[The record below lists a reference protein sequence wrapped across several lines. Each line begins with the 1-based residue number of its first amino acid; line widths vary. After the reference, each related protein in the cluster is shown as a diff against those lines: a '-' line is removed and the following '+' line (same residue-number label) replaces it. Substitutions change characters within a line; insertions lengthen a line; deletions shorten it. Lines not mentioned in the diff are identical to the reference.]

1 MIERLPYPFD
11 IATLRRN
18 KAFMLFCPP
27 DVLDEERRP
36 VLEGRSLLYT
46 LEASDFQA
54 CPYAD
59 SRGRSA
65 NPMNVE
71 SLKALSRNQDAV
83 ANFIRDAGQFVLACS
98 GDELTAPDLGHLYAL
113 SYIGYRAPTLYFCNK
128 LFDDSWE
135 IPAVCS
141 VTSRFFQGLLNMLAL
156 IALEHDG
163 QLAGVPM
170 TAQALYQY
178 ADKHGHL
185 VGSAESCAASKAT
198 IIKYLAQC
206 IDACRQVS
214 SFSAMSPVSS
224 IELEG
229 VCRIAQVTMALEFTS
244 LVYETSR
251 CWLWRQEAGHD
262 PSKLVQRYATKHCFL
277 AKKISLTD
285 APFAHPLFK
294 RAQNFLLTFGR
305 QDLRSQRLV
314 HIAGECVDQVRHK
327 HVTVAQA
334 HERLK
339 RHVLDIFAQHAET
352 VEPYVAGGCFLSSD
366 IDLFF
371 GPWPG

>member
-11 IATLRRN
+11 VITLRRN

-36 VLEGRSLLYT
+36 VLEGRSLLHA
-46 LEASDFQA
+46 LDPSDFQS

-59 SRGRSA
+59 SRSRSA
-65 NPMNVE
+65 KPMNVE

-83 ANFIRDAGQFVLACS
+83 ANFIYGVGQFVLACS
-98 GDELTAPDLGHLYAL
+98 ADEPTEPDLGHLYAL

-128 LFDDSWE
+128 LFDDTYE

-156 IALEHDG
+156 IALEHG
-163 QLAGVPM
+163 GHLAGMRM

-178 ADKHGHL
+178 ADERGHL
-185 VGSAESCAASKAT
+185 VGSDESCAASKAT
-198 IIKYLAQC
+198 IIKYLALC
-206 IDACRQVS
+206 IECCRHVPASAAS
-214 SFSAMSPVSS
+214 SSAAG

-229 VCRIAQVTMALEFTS
+229 VCRVAQVTMALEFTS
-244 LVYETSR
+244 LVYETLR
-251 CWLWRQEAGHD
+251 CWLWRREPGHD
-262 PSKLVQRYATKHCFL
+262 PSKIVQRYATKQCFL

-285 APFAHPLFK
+285 DPFAHPLFK

-305 QDLRSQRLV
+305 QDLCSQRLV
-314 HIAGECVDQVRHK
+314 QVAGECIDQVRQERVSH
-327 HVTVAQA
+327 AQA
-334 HERLK
+334 HQRLK
-339 RHVLDIFAQHAET
+339 RQVLEIFGQHAKTIET
-352 VEPYVAGGCFLSSD
+352 YVADGRFLSSD
-366 IDLFF
+366 VDVFF
-371 GPWPG
+371 GPWPD